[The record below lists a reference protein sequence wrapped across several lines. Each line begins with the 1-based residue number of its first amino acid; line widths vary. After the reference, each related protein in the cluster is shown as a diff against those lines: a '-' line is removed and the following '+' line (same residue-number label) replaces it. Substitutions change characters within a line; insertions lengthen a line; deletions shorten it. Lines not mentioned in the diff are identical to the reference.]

1 MKNGAVQNAV
11 IETFE
16 ELNFYEKCLTAL
28 QMPLNR
34 ANTSK
39 PEKYTFW
46 FLKIWKILSDLNQ
59 SLNLIDIDPKW

>member
-1 MKNGAVQNAV
+1 MKNGAVQNTV

-16 ELNFYEKCLTAL
+16 ELNLYEKCLTAL

-39 PEKYTFW
+39 SEKYTFW

-59 SLNLIDIDPKW
+59 S

>member
-1 MKNGAVQNAV
+1 MKNGAVQNTV

-46 FLKIWKILSDLNQ
+46 FLKIWKILSNLN
-59 SLNLIDIDPKW
+59 